1 MNESSWA
8 KITFN
13 ETVNPKNK
21 WEKHMDAPS
30 DKWIN
35 KICMV
40 VMRKRK
46 DKKEP
51 LVLEMYQQEERKS
64 WGDKKLQRR
73 ERQRGEERPGTPL
86 V

>member
-1 MNESSWA
+1 
-8 KITFN
+8 
-13 ETVNPKNK
+13 
-21 WEKHMDAPS
+21 MDAPS

-64 WGDKKLQRR
+64 
-73 ERQRGEERPGTPL
+73 
-86 V
+86 